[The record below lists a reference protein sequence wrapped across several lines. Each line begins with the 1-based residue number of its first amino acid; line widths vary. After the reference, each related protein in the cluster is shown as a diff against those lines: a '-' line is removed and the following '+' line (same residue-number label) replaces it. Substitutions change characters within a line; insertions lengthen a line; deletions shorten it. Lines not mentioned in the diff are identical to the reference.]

1 MQYLKMGLLISLYR
15 YEEYG
20 VVTISNFLSN
30 YMNHRVKQWIFE
42 SSPCRELL
50 HSARHASWTSMS
62 ATISITAARSSVSSR
77 TAWCQRVP
85 PLCLGAGLPQLD
97 FCALRRGA
105 NAGVAREGWARD
117 FLSFDFRPFQGGVN
131 GGMAQE
137 RCGGATS

>member
-15 YEEYG
+15 YEESD

-30 YMNHRVKQWIFE
+30 YMNHRVSNGSLNLVPTE
-42 SSPCRELL
+42 SSSTAPTCL
-50 HSARHASWTSMS
+50 WTSMS

-97 FCALRRGA
+97 FCALRGGA
-105 NAGVAREGWARD
+105 NAGVAREGWAWD
-117 FLSFDFRPFQGGVN
+117 FLGFDFRALQGGVN
-131 GGMAQE
+131 GP
-137 RCGGATS
+137 